1 MNPLLIL
8 QLLGPLLSNLAK
20 PAPAEQAGA
29 PPAGI
34 DSSVLAAILAA
45 SHPPPEPVLQ
55 PQPLPGV
62 VSVLAVGLPA
72 ATLIAMISM
81 AVVIA
86 VGGSIG
92 EQQTALLI
100 ALSICLGAL
109 IVLSATAV
117 NFLLGSSLGSWT
129 KNFRPVAPTVALPPA
144 QPPSEPVVLP
154 PSPEQP
160 EPPAQRPPV
169 DENIGRSTDP
179 STAALR
185 SDVPYD
191 GRPASIRYCNPGA
204 QYPSQRAAAFGQT
217 GYGLIGG
224 GHKIARFPHN
234 VNGAAANFDL
244 LSRSYTGMTV
254 AEAGDKW
261 TGGNGHGIPGYD
273 DGTVLTKEMIA
284 NPAKAIPIMRA
295 IAERE
300 AGKRGTLTD
309 EQWAQAHA
317 MFLAGSADAWLGA
330 ARPPQQRTQD
340 LAAAIVAAMKRKGYV
355 LSTGA
360 GEVNIVYVEGL
371 NPDGTIND
379 DAADKW
385 NDLRVVIG
393 FEGDKPVILGKWI
406 ATTEPGRYY
415 TDNPVNPGGA
425 ARIEFG
431 QYTAWRVGMHRG
443 DHEAL
448 VQRGNVTVVRDLNK
462 DMIRPGDARDTGD
475 NFGINQ
481 HGPSGV
487 DEAGETVGKFSAGCL
502 VGKSMAEH
510 RAFMAIVKADP
521 RFVADPEYLF
531 RTAILAERDVVQ
543 A

>member
-1 MNPLLIL
+1 MNPLLLL
-8 QLLGPLLSNLAK
+8 QVLGPLLGTITK

-34 DSSVLAAILAA
+34 DPAVLAAILAA
-45 SHPPPEPVLQ
+45 SRQSPEPALQ

-129 KNFRPVAPTVALPPA
+129 KNFRPVTPPPVALPPV
-144 QPPSEPVVLP
+144 QPPSDPVVIP
-154 PSPEQP
+154 PPPEQP
-160 EPPAQRPPV
+160 EQPEQRPPV
-169 DENIGRSTDP
+169 DAGIGRSTDP
-179 STAALR
+179 STATLR

-191 GRPASIRYCNPGA
+191 GRVASIRYCNPGA

-224 GHKIARFPHN
+224 GHKIARFPHP

-244 LSRSYTGMTV
+244 LSRNYTGMTV

-284 NPAKAIPIMRA
+284 DPAKAIPIMKA
-295 IAERE
+295 IAQRE
-300 AGKRGTLTD
+300 AGKKNTLTD
-309 EQWAQAHA
+309 VQWQAAHA
-317 MFLAGSADAWLGA
+317 MFVAGSADAWLAQHHTAAPGETDRKNASGSDIVALAKTRIGEKYVNVQVPKDDPTWHGPWDCAEFASWLVYQTAGILYGCTDDTTDPAKADAYTGA
-330 ARPPQQRTQD
+330 WKTD
-340 LAAAIVAAMKRKGYV
+340 AAAKGRLVPVSEAAGT
-355 LSTGA
+355 SGA
-360 GEVNIVYVEGL
+360 FLLRY
-371 NPDGTIND
+371 PQ
-379 DAADKW
+379 
-385 NDLRVVIG
+385 LRV
-393 FEGDKPVILGKWI
+393 KW
-406 ATTEPGRYY
+406 AT
-415 TDNPVNPGGA
+415 
-425 ARIEFG
+425 
-431 QYTAWRVGMHRG
+431 
-443 DHEAL
+443 
-448 VQRGNVTVVRDLNK
+448 
-462 DMIRPGDARDTGD
+462 
-475 NFGINQ
+475 
-481 HGPSGV
+481 
-487 DEAGETVGKFSAGCL
+487 
-502 VGKSMAEH
+502 
-510 RAFMAIVKADP
+510 
-521 RFVADPEYLF
+521 
-531 RTAILAERDVVQ
+531 
-543 A
+543 